1 MKIINLYY
9 DGECPICHQYT
20 LYIKIKREYE
30 FNILNIRE
38 HIKKIE
44 FFRSKN
50 FEINE
55 GMIIET
61 DSGLIIQGAD
71 AINFLNELS
80 NSNSQIYKFVLTNKF
95 SKFFIKFIYPFVKF
109 VRIILLKMI
118 GKNHKI

>member
-20 LYIKIKREYE
+20 LYMKIKEEYE

-38 HIKKIE
+38 HMEKIE
-44 FFRSKN
+44 FFRSRN

-80 NSNSQIYKFVLTNKF
+80 ISNSKIYKFLLTNKF
-95 SKFFIKFIYPFVKF
+95 IKFFIKFIYPFVKF
-109 VRIILLKMI
+109 VRIVLLKII
-118 GKNHKI
+118 GKSHKI

>member
-20 LYIKIKREYE
+20 LYVKIKEEYE
-30 FNILNIRE
+30 FNILNIRDYIE
-38 HIKKIE
+38 KIE

-61 DSGLIIQGAD
+61 DSGLIVQGAD

-80 NSNSQIYKFVLTNKF
+80 NSNNQIYKFLLTNKF
-95 SKFFIKFIYPFVKF
+95 SKLFFKFIYPFVKF

-118 GKNHKI
+118 GKSHKI